1 MAQTSYDEL
10 RRIMVRTIE
19 AYAHASRELT
29 GRDTFNPGLIRV
41 MGEVPRH
48 EFVPDAIKEYAYA
61 DQPLPIGYD
70 KTTSQPFIV
79 ALMLELL
86 DIENDDIVLE
96 IGTGLGFQAAIISRL
111 ATKVYSMEIIEEL
124 ASDAM
129 ERLGRLG
136 FYNIEILVG
145 NGYYGSTGN
154 APFDKIVVGA
164 APEQVPLPL
173 IEQLKPGG
181 RMVVPVGPADEEQQ
195 LKVIDK
201 DRNGKVHTENKLA
214 VAFAPLVMAH

>member
-29 GRDTFNPGLIRV
+29 GRDTFNPDLIRV

-48 EFVPDAIKEYAYA
+48 KFVPDAIKEYAYA

-86 DIENDDIVLE
+86 DIESDDIVLE

-145 NGYYGSTGN
+145 NGYYGSAGN

-195 LKVIDK
+195 LKVIHK
-201 DRNGKVHTENKLA
+201 DRDDKLHTENKLA